1 MTDFLGVFLTDFRT
15 GSSSFSLSS
24 LTSTVFLNE
33 LELRAFDGVLP
44 PIGSPSD
51 RMISDEGS
59 MVRLRLV
66 FADGAESRA
75 FGVSPPRDALP
86 LPFLAIGSYIV
97 S

>member
-1 MTDFLGVFLTDFRT
+1 M
-15 GSSSFSLSS
+15 
-24 LTSTVFLNE
+24 FLNE

-44 PIGSPSD
+44 PMGSPSD

-66 FADGAESRA
+66 FADSAESRA

-86 LPFLAIGSYIV
+86 LPFLAMGSYIV